1 MPNFQEVWDALSGI
15 VIFVL
20 GVIVAAFRREIDDV
34 KGDAKGAKDA
44 ADKTGRDLSA
54 HQLYAAET
62 YARKVD
68 VERTVEKSEER
79 IMKRLEELAE
89 EIRDRMPPKH
99 H

>member
-1 MPNFQEVWDALSGI
+1 MPSFQEAWDTISGI
-15 VIFVL
+15 VLFVL
-20 GVIVAAFRREIDDV
+20 GVIVAAFRREIDGV
-34 KGDAKGAKDA
+34 KGDTKGARDA
-44 ADKTGRDLSA
+44 ADKTGRDLAA

-68 VERTVEKSEER
+68 VERTIEKSEER

-89 EIRDRMPPKH
+89 EIRERMPPKH